1 MSEMKALYTKIQE
14 LCETCSSEGICGWSE
29 YGCEG
34 CRMKIK
40 HGEQWVTVDPVK
52 KRILS
57 VTKGQGKKEFEYV

>member
-1 MSEMKALYTKIQE
+1 MGEMKALYTKIQE
-14 LCETCSSEGICGWSE
+14 LCETCSSE